1 MASLQLPNCKK
12 KSAAHKNGY
21 EVLVDSIFLFVHQK
35 PDLRINVSIVW
46 LCDSD
51 YWGRDETTD
60 NNNWTP
66 FKINPYQS
74 WCDSHWLSIH
84 FSWNSSI
91 RPHNH
96 TRAPCPFREGSNFP
110 SLLGRN
116 VLKGNSKK
124 CNPQRFYC
132 DTRNFYS
139 PELFSTNSHDR
150 VRKFG

>member
-1 MASLQLPNCKK
+1 MCDCVILIIEGEMKQLIIIIGHHSKLIRTKVDAIAIDYQYIFHGILAS
-12 KSAAHKNGY
+12 
-21 EVLVDSIFLFVHQK
+21 
-35 PDLRINVSIVW
+35 DL
-46 LCDSD
+46 
-51 YWGRDETTD
+51 TT
-60 NNNWTP
+60 TP
-66 FKINPYQS
+66 E
-74 WCDSHWLSIH
+74 H
-84 FSWNSSI
+84 
-91 RPHNH
+91 
-96 TRAPCPFREGSNFP
+96 REGSNFP

>member
-1 MASLQLPNCKK
+1 MILCFSLI
-12 KSAAHKNGY
+12 Y
-21 EVLVDSIFLFVHQK
+21 DSIFLFVHQK

-96 TRAPCPFREGSNFP
+96 TRAQRHSYPLEFLLYMTWPLTVVYYKVNFLPVGVRIWFQVSCGSQVFW
-110 SLLGRN
+110 R
-116 VLKGNSKK
+116 
-124 CNPQRFYC
+124 
-132 DTRNFYS
+132 
-139 PELFSTNSHDR
+139 
-150 VRKFG
+150 